1 MRKKEAE
8 DYDYDLNDQISIFKE
23 KTGQD
28 YVTVYKKYFPKLIY
42 YNSLYLK
49 DKSASEDIAMDS
61 ILKSLKKIEDYNP
74 EKAGYSTW
82 LFTISKN
89 NCIQYLN
96 KSNKTI
102 SVDKFVDDE
111 GTTIKDFLEDKEEEN
126 FQNHELENLNI
137 QKGKILKE
145 KIECLTDQYKKVIK
159 LREIEGKSYREITID
174 LRKTE
179 VITINEDFFDTE
191 NIISLVDPEKKSN
204 KDELVKFYTISS
216 VEDMEGNS
224 VNFEIVSRDKDYL
237 ISCIKLPSGN
247 YTIHG
252 EVPFN
257 MSTLKSQI
265 RNGRII
271 LQGLVEREFEELN
284 HMYLY

>member
-1 MRKKEAE
+1 MRKKQEE
-8 DYDYDLNDQISIFKE
+8 EHNYDLNVQMSIFKE

-28 YVTVYKKYFPKLIY
+28 YVNVYKKYFPKLIY

-111 GTTIKDFLEDKEEEN
+111 GTTIKDFLEDREEEN
-126 FQNHELENLNI
+126 FHDHELENLNI
-137 QKGKILKE
+137 QKGRILRE

-159 LREIEGKSYREITID
+159 LREIDGKSYREITID
-174 LRKTE
+174 LRR
-179 VITINEDFFDTE
+179 NE
-191 NIISLVDPEKKSN
+191 NINITPSFFGLDNSITLVDPEKKSSN
-204 KDELVKFYTISS
+204 NFELIKFYTISS
-216 VEDMEGNS
+216 IEDMNGNP
-224 VNFEIVSRDKDYL
+224 VNFDIIGRDKDNL
-237 ISCIKLPSGN
+237 ISSIKLPKGN
-247 YTIHG
+247 YVVRG

-271 LQGLVEREFEELN
+271 LQGMVEKEFSDLD
-284 HMYLY
+284 HMYL

>member
-8 DYDYDLNDQISIFKE
+8 DYNYDLNTQISIFKE

-179 VITINEDFFDTE
+179 KIDISSNFFNGDT
-191 NIISLVDPEKKSN
+191 ISLVDPEKKSN
-204 KDELVKFYTISS
+204 KVDELVKFYTISS
-216 VEDMEGNS
+216 IEDMDGNP
-224 VNFEIVSRDKDYL
+224 VDFEIVSRDKDHL
-237 ISCIKLPSGN
+237 ISCIKLPKGD
-247 YTIHG
+247 YTVNG